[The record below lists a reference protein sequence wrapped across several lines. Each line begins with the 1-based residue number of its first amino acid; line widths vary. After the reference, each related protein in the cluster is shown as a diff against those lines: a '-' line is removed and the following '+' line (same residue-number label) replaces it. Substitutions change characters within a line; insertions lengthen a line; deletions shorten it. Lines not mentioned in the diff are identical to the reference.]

1 MQRKRPGQHMR
12 GAELRDIRVRLGL
25 TQPAMARALGI
36 GHFITVSN
44 YEREIWPIPLKV
56 AMLARTL
63 R

>member
-1 MQRKRPGQHMR
+1 MR